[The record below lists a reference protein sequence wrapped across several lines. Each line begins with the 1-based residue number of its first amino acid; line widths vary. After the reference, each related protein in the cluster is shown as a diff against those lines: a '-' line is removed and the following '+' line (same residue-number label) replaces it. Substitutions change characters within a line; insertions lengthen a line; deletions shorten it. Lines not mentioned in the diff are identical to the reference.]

1 MKIGILHLSDLH
13 IQDEI
18 YSERIN
24 KLVKAIEYDIKQ
36 LSTLYLVLSGD
47 ITNNGKQSEFE
58 NAKILINNLTEKL
71 KANSKLLTIK
81 IIDVPGNH
89 DCCFD
94 NEKKTRKSI
103 IRDCKTDIIDEEDY
117 FIDAMAIQSDFWDF
131 TNEMTDYKGR
141 NQVSYKY
148 MFRPHINFKVTF
160 HCYNTSWL
168 TEKNEKQGS
177 LIIPENKFLKNE
189 NGEYIISVFHH
200 PIDWL
205 SANTKR
211 NNKQRFE
218 EHLINSSNLVIYGHE
233 HDKGNSKAII
243 QKNKNTVFCGGKA
256 FNKNEIK
263 ETGFSLYKIDL
274 IDKSINIK
282 TFNFNGET
290 YSVEF
295 EDKYKIVEKNKRE
308 FILSE
313 EFYSKITELNI
324 PLKHPKKPKLLLSDV
339 FVFPDLEPLFEGDN
353 VVQYPNSYELIEKVK
368 NDEKASVLIE
378 GADQSGKTSL
388 LFVLY
393 KRFYEMGLTPIYLR
407 GKYCNETDIK
417 KLVKKSLKEQY
428 GKNDVDL
435 FFQLEKKIL
444 LLDNFHKSRLN
455 SKYKKRLIESFNDN
469 FEFIF
474 LTSDN
479 TYNSKNVTEEAT
491 SLKDYLKF
499 KLLPLGHEKRSE
511 LIEQWLLIGE
521 NKLTVQEEVILSNV
535 KLRFNE
541 IDSLIGNRL
550 MPSYPIFIL
559 TLLQGLD
566 ENLQNFSQTSYAN
579 IYLVL
584 IKAGLIK
591 EGIKDSVLTSLLNI
605 LKELAFYMFDKKK
618 NPFNK
623 SDFDKFITNY
633 ASKFFR
639 DKSLTNNK
647 ILSVL
652 CNSNILKFDDEYYSF
667 SYKYIY
673 YFLIAQKISSEIE
686 IYEELIYDLCNNI
699 HLEIN
704 ANILIFLSHHSK
716 AQLLIDNIVF
726 TSQIPFEKASPLTLN
741 KNDSFVQFITEFTD
755 EIKDE
760 IIEERNP
767 KEEVKK
773 ELKQKDAI
781 ERKKLKDKEERED
794 EGVLP
799 NEAIELNQAFRT
811 VKIIGQIVKNQSGDF
826 EKGKL
831 IKLVEAAY
839 NTVFRF
845 LGFYSEMLEKDKD
858 ILIEVIVEE
867 IKKKEKKNKRGD
879 VDSKLIEKTVRKIL
893 QFISWRICVESIT
906 NLMFS
911 VGTKGQNEL
920 FDKVNENI
928 DSTASKIVTFAIKTF
943 YDKIDLQALKY
954 LFEDIKD
961 NDLAQCILR
970 EYIKRYLYTNF
981 VERNKRDKI
990 IQIAGFKKQRLI
1002 GRMKTKGSRVGTM
1015 QS

>member
-18 YSERIN
+18 HSERID
-24 KLVKAIEYDIKQ
+24 KLAKAVEFDVKQ
-36 LSTLYLVLSGD
+36 LSNLYLILSGD
-47 ITNNGKQSEFE
+47 ITNYGRHSEFE
-58 NAKILINNLTEKL
+58 NAKLLVNELTEKL
-71 KANSKLLTIK
+71 RTNGRLLAIK
-81 IIDVPGNH
+81 IITVPGNH

-103 IRDCKTDIIDEEDY
+103 ISDCKTDIIEEEDY
-117 FIDAMAIQSDFWDF
+117 FIDAMAVQSNFWDF
-131 TNEMTDYKGR
+131 ANEITDLKIR

-148 MFRPHINFKVTF
+148 EFRPHIDFKVAF

-168 TEKNEKQGS
+168 TEISEKQGS
-177 LIIPENKFLKNE
+177 LTIPENKFLEND
-189 NGEYIISVFHH
+189 NGEYVISVFHH
-200 PIDWL
+200 PISWL

-243 QKNKNTVFCGGKA
+243 QKNNNIVFCGGKA
-256 FNKNEIK
+256 FAKNEIT
-263 ETGFSLYKIDL
+263 ETGFSLYEIDL
-274 IDKSINIK
+274 TDKSINIK
-282 TFNFNGET
+282 TFNFNGDIYT
-290 YSVEF
+290 VEF
-295 EDKYKIVEKNKRE
+295 EDKHKIVEKNKRE

-313 EFYSKITELNI
+313 EFGSKITNLNI
-324 PLKHPKKPKLLLSDV
+324 PLKHSKKAKLVLSDV
-339 FVFPDLEPLFEGDN
+339 FVFPDLEPLLEDN
-353 VVQYPNSYELIEKVK
+353 SAVQYPNSSELIEKVK
-368 NDEKASVLIE
+368 NDEKANVLIE

-388 LFVLY
+388 LYVLY

-407 GKYCNETDIK
+407 GKYCNETDVK
-417 KLVKKSLKEQY
+417 KLIKKSLKDQY
-428 GKNDVDL
+428 ANDNVEL
-435 FFQLEKKIL
+435 FFQLDKKIL
-444 LLDNFHKSRLN
+444 LLDNFHKSGLN

-479 TYNSKNVTEEAT
+479 TYSSKNVTEEAT

-521 NKLTVQEEVILSNV
+521 NKLTVQEEVVLANV
-535 KLRFNE
+535 KMRFNQ

-559 TLLQGLD
+559 TLMQSLD

-605 LKELAFYMFDKKK
+605 LKELAFYMYDEEK
-618 NPFNK
+618 NPFNR
-623 SDFDKFITNY
+623 SDFDKFIIDY
-633 ASKFFR
+633 VSKYFR
-639 DKSLTNNK
+639 DKSLTNEK

-652 CNSNILKFDDEYYSF
+652 CNSNILKFDDDYYSF
-667 SYKYIY
+667 AYKYIY

-686 IYEELIYDLCNNI
+686 SHESLIYELCDNI

-726 TSQIPFEKASPLTLN
+726 TSQIPFEKAPPLTLN
-741 KNDSFVQFITEFTD
+741 KNDGFVQFITEFTN

-767 KEEVKK
+767 KEELKK
-773 ELKQKDAI
+773 ELKHKDAV
-781 ERKKLKDKEERED
+781 ERQKLKDEEERED

-826 EKGKL
+826 EKEKL

-845 LGFYSEMLEKDKD
+845 LGFFSEMLEKDKD
-858 ILIEVIVEE
+858 MLIEAIVEE
-867 IKKKEKKNKRGD
+867 IKEKEKKNKRGD

-920 FDKVNENI
+920 FDKVNANI

-943 YDKIDLQALKY
+943 YDKIDLKELEH
-954 LFEDIKD
+954 LFEDVKD
-961 NDLAQCILR
+961 NYLAQCILR

-981 VERNKRDKI
+981 VERNKRDQI
-990 IQIAGFKKQRLI
+990 IQIAGFNKQLLI
-1002 GRMKTKGSRVGTM
+1002 GRMKAK
-1015 QS
+1015 

>member
-13 IQDEI
+13 IQDKI
-18 YSERIN
+18 QTERIDS
-24 KLVKAIEYDIKQ
+24 LVKAIDYDIKQ
-36 LSTLYLVLSGD
+36 ISNLYLVLSGD
-47 ITNNGKQSEFE
+47 ITNYGRHAEFE
-58 NAKILINNLTEKL
+58 NAKLLVNQLTDSL
-71 KANSKLLTIK
+71 KKRGGLLTIK
-81 IIDVPGNH
+81 IITVPGNH

-103 IRDCKTDIIDEEDY
+103 INDCKTDIVDEEDF
-117 FIDAMAIQSDFWDF
+117 FIDAMAVQSNFWDF
-131 TNEMTDYKGR
+131 TNEITEFKDR
-141 NQVSYKY
+141 NEVAFKY
-148 MFRPHINFKVTF
+148 EFRPHLDFKVTF

-168 TEKNEKQGS
+168 TEKNETQGS
-177 LIIPENKFLKNE
+177 LIIPENKFLEND
-189 NGEYIISVFHH
+189 NGEYVISVFHH

-233 HDKGNSKAII
+233 HDKGSSKAII
-243 QKNKNTVFCGGKA
+243 QKNNNIVFCGGKA
-256 FNKNEIK
+256 FDKNEIN
-263 ETGFSLYKIDL
+263 ETGFSLYEIDL
-274 IDKSINIK
+274 TDKSINIK
-282 TFNFNGET
+282 TFNFNGQI

-295 EDKYKIVEKNKRE
+295 EDKHKIIEKNKRE
-308 FILSE
+308 FILSP
-313 EFYSKITELNI
+313 EFETKLTHLNI
-324 PLKHPKKPKLLLSDV
+324 PLKHSKKPNLVLSDV
-339 FVFPDLEPLFEGDN
+339 FVFPDLEPLLDEDT
-353 VVQYPNSYELIEKVK
+353 VVQYPNSSELIDKVK
-368 NDEKASVLIE
+368 NDDTANILIE

-388 LFVLY
+388 LYVLY
-393 KRFYEMGLTPIYLR
+393 KRFYETGLTPIYLR
-407 GKYCNETDIK
+407 GKYCNVTDVK
-417 KLVKKSLKEQY
+417 KLIKKSLKEQY
-428 GKNDVDL
+428 TNDKVDL
-435 FFQLEKKIL
+435 FFQQDKKVL
-444 LLDNFHKSRLN
+444 LLDNFHKSGLN

-479 TYNSKNVTEEAT
+479 TYSSKNVTEEAT
-491 SLKDYLKF
+491 SLKDYLKY

-521 NKLTVQEEVILSNV
+521 NKLTIQEEVLLANV

-541 IDSLIGNRL
+541 IDALIGNRL

-559 TLLQGLD
+559 TLLKSLD

-605 LKELAFYMFDKKK
+605 LKELAFYMYDKKK
-618 NPFNK
+618 SPFNRD
-623 SDFDKFITNY
+623 DFDEFITEY
-633 ASKFFR
+633 SSKYFR
-639 DKSLTNNK
+639 HKTLTNDK
-647 ILSVL
+647 ILNVL

-673 YFLIAQKISSEIE
+673 YFLIAQKISSDIE
-686 IYEELIYDLCNNI
+686 SYESLIYDLCNNI

-716 AQLLIDNIVF
+716 AQILIDSIVF
-726 TSQIPFEKASPLTLN
+726 TSEIPFEKSKPFTLN
-741 KNDSFVQFITEFTD
+741 KNDEFVKFITEFTN

-781 ERKKLKDKEERED
+781 ERQNLNDQEQDD
-794 EGVLP
+794 EGILP
-799 NEAIELNQAFRT
+799 KEAIEMNQAFRT
-811 VKIIGQIVKNQSGDF
+811 IKIIGQIVKNQSGDF
-826 EKGKL
+826 EKEKL

-845 LGFYSEMLEKDKD
+845 LGFFSGMLEKDKD
-858 ILIEVIVEE
+858 LLIEAIVDE
-867 IKKKEKKNKRGD
+867 IKEKEKKNRNGNVD
-879 VDSKLIEKTVRKIL
+879 VKLIEKTVRNIL

-920 FDKVNENI
+920 FDKVNSNI

-943 YDKIDLQALKY
+943 YDKIDLKELES
-954 LFEDIKD
+954 LFNDVKD
-961 NDLAQCILR
+961 NYLAQCILR

-981 VERNKRDKI
+981 VERKKRDRI
-990 IQIAGFKKQRLI
+990 IQIAGFSKQKLI
-1002 GRMKTKGSRVGTM
+1002 GKMKVR
-1015 QS
+1015 

>member
-18 YSERIN
+18 PTKRIDN
-24 KLVKAIEYDIKQ
+24 LVKAIEFDVKQ
-36 LSTLYLVLSGD
+36 LSNLYIVLSGD
-47 ITNNGKQSEFE
+47 LTNYGRIKEFD
-58 NAKILINNLTEKL
+58 NAKLLVTELTDKL
-71 KANSKLLTIK
+71 KSKGRLLTIK
-81 IIDVPGNH
+81 IVAVPGNH

-103 IRDCKTDIIDEEDY
+103 INDCRTDVVEEEDY
-117 FIDAMAIQSDFWDF
+117 FIDAMAVQSNFWDF
-131 TNEMTDYKGR
+131 TNEMTEYKGR
-141 NQVSYKY
+141 DKVSYKY
-148 MFRPHINFKVTF
+148 EFRPHLDFKVSF

-168 TEKNEKQGS
+168 SEINEKQGS
-177 LIIPENKFLKNE
+177 LIIPENKFLENE

-243 QKNKNTVFCGGKA
+243 QRSNNIVFCGGKA
-256 FNKNEIK
+256 FDKNEIN
-263 ETGFSLYKIDL
+263 ETGFSLYEIDL
-274 IDKSINIK
+274 TDKSINTK
-282 TFNFNGET
+282 TFNFNGNIYT
-290 YSVEF
+290 VEF
-295 EDKYKIVEKNKRE
+295 EDRHKIVEKTKRE
-308 FILSE
+308 FIIST
-313 EFYSKITELNI
+313 EFESKITELNI
-324 PLKHPKKPKLLLSDV
+324 PLKHSKKSKLDLSDI
-339 FVFPDLEPLFEGDN
+339 FIFPDLEPLLEDDT
-353 VVQYPNSYELIEKVK
+353 VAQYPNSSELIDKIK
-368 NDEKASVLIE
+368 NDETANVLIE

-388 LFVLY
+388 LYVLY

-407 GKYCNETDIK
+407 GKYCNETDVK
-417 KLVKKSLKEQY
+417 KLVKKSLREQY
-428 GKNDVDL
+428 NNENVDL
-435 FFQLEKKIL
+435 FFQLDKKIL
-444 LLDNFHKSRLN
+444 LLDNFHKSGLN
-455 SKYKKRLIESFNDN
+455 SKYKKRLIESFNNN

-479 TYNSKNVTEEAT
+479 TYSSQNVTEEAT

-521 NKLTVQEEVILSNV
+521 NKLTIQEEVLLANV
-535 KLRFNE
+535 KLRFDE

-559 TLLQGLD
+559 TLLQSLD

-579 IYLVL
+579 IYLIL

-605 LKELAFYMFDKKK
+605 LKELAFYMYDQQK
-618 NPFNK
+618 NPFK
-623 SDFDKFITNY
+623 RSDFDEFIQNKFDTR
-633 ASKFFR
+633 FFR
-639 DKSLTNNK
+639 HRSLTNDK
-647 ILSVL
+647 ILNVL
-652 CNSNILKFDDEYYSF
+652 CNANILKFDDEYYSF

-673 YFLIAQKISSEIE
+673 YFLIAQKVSSEIE
-686 IYEELIYDLCNNI
+686 NYESLIYDLCNNI

-716 AQLLIDNIVF
+716 AQILIDSIVF
-726 TSQIPFEKASPLTLN
+726 TSEIPFENASPLTLN
-741 KNDSFVQFITEFTD
+741 KDDEFVKFITEFTN

-773 ELKQKDAI
+773 ELKRKDSI
-781 ERKKLKDKEERED
+781 ERQKLKEEEKD
-794 EGVLP
+794 DDGTLP
-799 NEAIELNQAFRT
+799 SEALEMNQAFRT
-811 VKIIGQIVKNQSGDF
+811 VKIMGQIVKNQSGDF
-826 EKGKL
+826 EKEKL

-845 LGFYSEMLEKDKD
+845 LGFFSGMLEKDKEL
-858 ILIEVIVEE
+858 LIESIVED
-867 IKKKEKKNKRGD
+867 IKEKEKKNNRGE
-879 VDSKLIEKTVRKIL
+879 VDSKQIEKTVRKIL

-906 NLMFS
+906 NLMFA

-920 FDKVNENI
+920 FDKVNANI

-943 YDKIDLQALKY
+943 YDKIDLKELES
-954 LFEDIKD
+954 LFEDVKY
-961 NDLAQCILR
+961 NYLAQCILR

-981 VERNKRDKI
+981 VERNKRDQI
-990 IQIAGFKKQRLI
+990 IQIAGFNKQLLI
-1002 GRMKTKGSRVGTM
+1002 GKMKTK
-1015 QS
+1015 